1 LVCVEYEI
9 EKGTLK
15 QWDALHGWLT
25 FLFPAFHIDMMQ
37 RVYTGPIDTY
47 FSKQGWPALE
57 YRSLDFERKV
67 ALNTEFFQPNS
78 VVNHPSSEDDFTR
91 IVEYKHFLK
100 QRSPHTVYYVERSKD
115 GGEPYYPVPN
125 KRNKDLFAKY
135 QKMADNEDGVYFV
148 GRLANY
154 KYFNMDEAIL
164 NALELFDKVS
174 SASS

>member
-1 LVCVEYEI
+1 
-9 EKGTLK
+9 
-15 QWDALHGWLT
+15 
-25 FLFPAFHIDMMQ
+25 M
-37 RVYTGPIDTY
+37 
-47 FSKQGWPALE
+47 
-57 YRSLDFERKV
+57 
-67 ALNTEFFQPNS
+67 
-78 VVNHPSSEDDFTR
+78 
-91 IVEYKHFLK
+91 
-100 QRSPHTVYYVERSKD
+100 ERSKD